1 MPAIWAAGIGA
12 ATSIG
17 GGIFGSIGASNANAK
32 AKRAAEAAE
41 RKAKKIAKN
50 VNEYN
55 LRAFEVDQQN
65 YFNQRDY
72 QFQIATQNWERGKEI
87 QDFEYS
93 QLMRQYA
100 KSVGIY
106 QQQLNYNDLAA
117 ETAYANES
125 AALAGLFTKQAFARE
140 DQMMGLQRA
149 LTEISLNRRTTDL
162 EMQSVINRGTFGITA
177 IQENLKEYTKQTD
190 FKKQS
195 ALVDTLQAQGKNE
208 LRQAGGSARKG
219 AQSTMAGFYRG
230 MTELSS
236 ALSGKQRQAAL
247 QAAEL
252 GLETSILTKKLEIQ
266 AESLDNAAMSAI
278 ADAQFNMRV
287 LDADIASAVAQSER
301 NMQQISLQ
309 RYGADLNA
317 AANLMIKPEQLPYAP
332 APTLAPERV
341 FIEPMKVRPGAVA
354 QPVQQNVWGPLISG
368 VTQAVSTGISAYS
381 ELYKNQGQ
389 NTLGSIFN
397 QGQNTSGSIFGN
409 NYFPSSVPSYLNN
422 SVFGTNG

>member
-1 MPAIWAAGIGA
+1 MVLGAVIGGA
-12 ATSIG
+12 LSIG
-17 GGIFGSIGASNANAK
+17 QGIFGASQASSSNAR

-72 QFQIATQNWERGKEI
+72 EFQIATQNWERGKEI
-87 QDFEYS
+87 QDFEFS

-106 QQQLNYNDLAA
+106 EQQLTFNDLAA

-149 LTEISLNRRTTDL
+149 LTEISLNRRTTDI
-162 EMQSVINRGTFGITA
+162 EMQSVRNKGTFGITA

-195 ALVDTLQAQGKNE
+195 ALVDALQAQGKNE

-247 QAAEL
+247 QVAEL
-252 GLETSILTKKLEIQ
+252 GLETSLLTKKLEIQ

-309 RYGADLNA
+309 KYGADLNA

-368 VTQAVSTGISAYS
+368 VTQGISSGISIYTDM
-381 ELYKNQGQ
+381 YKNQGQ
-389 NTLGSIFN
+389 NTLGSIF
-397 QGQNTSGSIFGN
+397 GSN
-409 NYFPSSVPSYLNN
+409 NFPSSVPSYLNTP
-422 SVFGTNG
+422 VFGTNG

>member
-1 MPAIWAAGIGA
+1 MVLGAVIGGA
-12 ATSIG
+12 LSIG
-17 GGIFGSIGASNANAK
+17 QGIFGASQASSSNAR

-72 QFQIATQNWERGKEI
+72 EFQIATQNWERGKEI
-87 QDFEYS
+87 QDFEFS

-106 QQQLNYNDLAA
+106 EQQLTFNDLAA

-125 AALAGLFTKQAFARE
+125 AALAGLFTQQAFARE

-162 EMQSVINRGTFGITA
+162 EMQSVRNKGTFGITA

-195 ALVDTLQAQGKNE
+195 ALVDALQAQGKNE

-247 QAAEL
+247 QVAEL
-252 GLETSILTKKLEIQ
+252 GLETSLLTKKLEIQ

-309 RYGADLNA
+309 KYGADLNA

-368 VTQAVSTGISAYS
+368 VTQGISSGISIYTDM
-381 ELYKNQGQ
+381 YKNQGQ
-389 NTLGSIFN
+389 NTLGSIF
-397 QGQNTSGSIFGN
+397 GSN
-409 NYFPSSVPSYLNN
+409 NFPSSVPSYLNTP
-422 SVFGTNG
+422 VFGTNG

>member
-1 MPAIWAAGIGA
+1 MVLGAVIGGA
-12 ATSIG
+12 LSIG
-17 GGIFGSIGASNANAK
+17 QGIFGASQASSSNAR

-72 QFQIATQNWERGKEI
+72 EFQIATQNWERGKEI
-87 QDFEYS
+87 QDFEFS

-106 QQQLNYNDLAA
+106 EQQLTFNDLAA

-125 AALAGLFTKQAFARE
+125 AALAGLFTQQAFARE

-162 EMQSVINRGTFGITA
+162 EMQSVRNKGTFGITA

-195 ALVDTLQAQGKNE
+195 ALVDALQAQGKNE

-247 QAAEL
+247 QVAEL
-252 GLETSILTKKLEIQ
+252 GLETSLLTKKLEIQ

-309 RYGADLNA
+309 KYGADLNA
-317 AANLMIKPEQLPYAP
+317 AANLMIKPEQRPYAP

-368 VTQAVSTGISAYS
+368 VTQGISSGISIYTDM
-381 ELYKNQGQ
+381 YKNQGQ
-389 NTLGSIFN
+389 NTLGSIF
-397 QGQNTSGSIFGN
+397 GSN
-409 NYFPSSVPSYLNN
+409 NFPSSVPSYLNTP
-422 SVFGTNG
+422 VFGTNG

>member
-17 GGIFGSIGASNANAK
+17 GGIFGSIGASNANAR

-100 KSVGIY
+100 KSVGLY

-117 ETAYANES
+117 EIAYANES
-125 AALAGLFTKQAFARE
+125 AALAGLFTQQAFARE

-162 EMQSVINRGTFGITA
+162 EMQSVINKGTFGITA

-190 FKKQS
+190 FKKQD
-195 ALVDTLQAQGKNE
+195 ALIESLQAQGKNE

-219 AQSTMAGFYRG
+219 RQVTMAELHRG
-230 MTELSS
+230 MTQLSS

-247 QAAEL
+247 QVAEL
-252 GLETSILTKKLEIQ
+252 GLETSLLTKKLEVQ

-309 RYGADLNA
+309 KYGADLNA
-317 AANLMIKPEQLPYAP
+317 AANLMIKPERLSYEP
-332 APTLAPERV
+332 APQMTPERIFV
-341 FIEPMKVRPGAVA
+341 DPVRLKPGGAPPVA
-354 QPVQQNVWGPLISG
+354 QQSPWAGLFGGIAQGLSSSISL
-368 VTQAVSTGISAYS
+368 YS
-381 ELYKNQGQ
+381 DLTKK
-389 NTLGSIFN
+389 
-397 QGQNTSGSIFGN
+397 
-409 NYFPSSVPSYLNN
+409 
-422 SVFGTNG
+422 

>member
-1 MPAIWAAGIGA
+1 MAFPVAAVIGGA
-12 ATSIG
+12 LSIG
-17 GGIFGSIGASNANAK
+17 QGIFGASQASSSNAR

-72 QFQIATQNWERGKEI
+72 EFQIATQNWERGKEI
-87 QDFEYS
+87 QDFEFS

-106 QQQLNYNDLAA
+106 EQQLTFNDLAA

-125 AALAGLFTKQAFARE
+125 AALAGLFTQQAFARE

-162 EMQSVINRGTFGITA
+162 EMQSVRNKGTFGITA

-190 FKKQS
+190 FKKQD
-195 ALVDTLQAQGKNE
+195 ALIESLQAQGKNE

-247 QAAEL
+247 QVAEL
-252 GLETSILTKKLEIQ
+252 GLETSLLTKKLEIQ

-309 RYGADLNA
+309 KYGADLNA

-368 VTQAVSTGISAYS
+368 VTQGISSGISIYTDM
-381 ELYKNQGQ
+381 YKNQGQ
-389 NTLGSIFN
+389 NTLGSIF
-397 QGQNTSGSIFGN
+397 GSN
-409 NYFPSSVPSYLNN
+409 NFPSSVPSYLNTP
-422 SVFGTNG
+422 VFGTNG

>member
-1 MPAIWAAGIGA
+1 MAFPVAAVIGGA
-12 ATSIG
+12 LSIG
-17 GGIFGSIGASNANAK
+17 QGIFGASQASSSNAR

-72 QFQIATQNWERGKEI
+72 EFQIATQNWERGKEI
-87 QDFEYS
+87 QDFEFS

-106 QQQLNYNDLAA
+106 EQQLTFNDLAA

-125 AALAGLFTKQAFARE
+125 AALAGLFTQQAFARE

-162 EMQSVINRGTFGITA
+162 EMQSVRNKGTFGITA

-195 ALVDTLQAQGKNE
+195 ALVDALQAQGKNE

-247 QAAEL
+247 QVAEL
-252 GLETSILTKKLEIQ
+252 GLETSLLTKKLEIQ

-309 RYGADLNA
+309 KYGADLNA

-368 VTQAVSTGISAYS
+368 VTQGISSGISIYTDM
-381 ELYKNQGQ
+381 YKNQGQ
-389 NTLGSIFN
+389 NTLGSIF
-397 QGQNTSGSIFGN
+397 GSN
-409 NYFPSSVPSYLNN
+409 NFPSSVPSYLNTP
-422 SVFGTNG
+422 VFGTNG

>member
-1 MPAIWAAGIGA
+1 MAFPVAAVISGA
-12 ATSIG
+12 LSIG
-17 GGIFGSIGASNANAK
+17 QGIFGASQASSSNAR

-72 QFQIATQNWERGKEI
+72 EFQIATQNWERGKEI
-87 QDFEYS
+87 QDFEFS

-106 QQQLNYNDLAA
+106 EQQLTFNDLAA

-125 AALAGLFTKQAFARE
+125 AALAGLFTQQAFARE

-162 EMQSVINRGTFGITA
+162 EMQSVINKGTFGITA

-195 ALVDTLQAQGKNE
+195 ALVDALQAQGKNE

-247 QAAEL
+247 QVAEL
-252 GLETSILTKKLEIQ
+252 GLETSLLTKKLEIQ

-309 RYGADLNA
+309 KYGADLNA

-368 VTQAVSTGISAYS
+368 VTQGISSGISIYTDM
-381 ELYKNQGQ
+381 YKNQGQ
-389 NTLGSIFN
+389 NTLGSIF
-397 QGQNTSGSIFGN
+397 GSN
-409 NYFPSSVPSYLNN
+409 NFPSSVPSYLNTP
-422 SVFGTNG
+422 VFGTNG